1 MQWWKIKIYFKK
13 EGSGMLSRL
22 GLKTPLSKVILL
34 GGILFSRQ
42 FHWTQIWMKYEWN
55 HKQVLL
61 AGDKF
66 IPGMHLK

>member
-1 MQWWKIKIYFKK
+1 
-13 EGSGMLSRL
+13 MLSRL

-34 GGILFSRQ
+34 VGILFSRQ
-42 FHWTQIWMKYEWN
+42 FLWTQIWMKYEWN